1 MSRRTEQACSSSL
14 VCENLHAAFNPGAQL
29 PFRDPWCHALLPV
42 PPASWLQDQGLHVG
56 VNEVQP
62 DSEACQHML
71 QVPYT
76 PIIPLLYG
84 LRASLDLLASEGF
97 DNVVKRHHR

>member
-1 MSRRTEQACSSSL
+1 MLCYPT
-14 VCENLHAAFNPGAQL
+14 
-29 PFRDPWCHALLPV
+29 LPV
-42 PPASWLQDQGLHVG
+42 QPCLLAARPGSASGSELVG
-56 VNEVQP
+56 QP
-62 DSEACQHML
+62 DSEACHMP

-97 DNVVKRHHR
+97 ENVVKRHNR

>member
-1 MSRRTEQACSSSL
+1 MLIINAS
-14 VCENLHAAFNPGAQL
+14 
-29 PFRDPWCHALLPV
+29 
-42 PPASWLQDQGLHVG
+42 PPARPGLHVG
-56 VNEVQP
+56 VKELCSQTVK
-62 DSEACQHML
+62 QHML

-97 DNVVKRHHR
+97 DNVIKRHNR